1 MSKRIVFAIWG
12 SLGDLHPYLAIAR
25 ELKARGHQC
34 VIATHN
40 LHRPRVEAAG
50 LEFAPMGPHLEADPN
65 LMKKAMHLRNGPR
78 FLIRDLVVPYTR
90 PAYEETMS
98 AIAGADLLVT
108 HPITFGAQIAAEKSE
123 IRWAS
128 TALAPMGFL
137 SEHEPALRRQFPA
150 LARMT
155 TLGPML
161 DRALL
166 RYGRRVTGGWM
177 RPVQQLRAQLGL
189 PPGANPLFEGQFS
202 PSLTLALFSPLFGK
216 PQPDWPP
223 KTVVTGFPFYDEPN
237 AMSAELRAFLE
248 AGDPPV
254 VFTLGSSA
262 SAAPRSFFEQSLKA
276 IARLQCRAALI
287 VGEFAPNSFGHA
299 LTAGVAAF
307 PYAPYAALFPRAA
320 VSVHQGGIG
329 TTAEALR
336 SGRPM
341 LVVPFAFDQP
351 DNAGR
356 AVELGVARS
365 VLIQRYNAVRA
376 ERELERLLHDPAF
389 AQKAAAVGEK
399 IRAEDGVGAACREL
413 EKLLA
418 Q

>member
-1 MSKRIVFAIWG
+1 
-12 SLGDLHPYLAIAR
+12 
-25 ELKARGHQC
+25 
-34 VIATHN
+34 
-40 LHRPRVEAAG
+40 
-50 LEFAPMGPHLEADPN
+50 
-65 LMKKAMHLRNGPR
+65 
-78 FLIRDLVVPYTR
+78 
-90 PAYEETMS
+90 MS
-98 AIAGADLLVT
+98 AIQARTAGHAPDNVW
-108 HPITFGAQIAAEKSE
+108 GANRRGE
-123 IRWAS
+123 IRIRWVS

-161 DRALL
+161 DRLLL
-166 RYGRRVTGGWM
+166 RYGRWATGGWM

-237 AMSAELRAFLE
+237 AMSAELRDFLE
-248 AGDPPV
+248 AGEPPV

-262 SAAPRSFFEQSLKA
+262 SAAPRSFFEQSLEA

-299 LTAGVAAF
+299 LPPGVAAF
-307 PYAPYAALFPRAA
+307 AYAPYAALFPRAA

-341 LVVPFAFDQP
+341 RRCPSP
-351 DNAGR
+351 SISR
-356 AVELGVARS
+356 TMPGVRWSWAS
-365 VLIQRYNAVRA
+365 
-376 ERELERLLHDPAF
+376 PA
-389 AQKAAAVGEK
+389 ASLSSDTT
-399 IRAEDGVGAACREL
+399 R
-413 EKLLA
+413 
-418 Q
+418 